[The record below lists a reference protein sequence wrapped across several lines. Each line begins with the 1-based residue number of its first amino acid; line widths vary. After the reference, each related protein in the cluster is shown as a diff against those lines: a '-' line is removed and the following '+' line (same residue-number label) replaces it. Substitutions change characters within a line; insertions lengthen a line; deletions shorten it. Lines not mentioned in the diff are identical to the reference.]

1 MRKITRRKFLNA
13 SVLSSTSFLVKSLRR
28 EGFQTKSG
36 EKISLQTGCDPWIE
50 LNLEN
55 MTWNLNQIRK
65 LAKVP
70 LMAVIKA
77 NAYGHGLVET
87 AKHLESAGIDFLMV
101 GKLAEALRLR
111 EKGLS
116 SPILNYGTFCPEDAE
131 KIIFHNIS
139 QSVFDEKISALSQVS
154 LRLGKKAKVQ
164 IDIDSGMGRMGISF
178 RDALPYIKN
187 ASSLGGILI
196 EGVSTTLTED
206 DEFDREQLSRF
217 LDLCRQAEKSG
228 ISLGLKHAASSDGI
242 LDFAASHLDM
252 VRPGIT
258 LYGYY
263 PSEKTTRE
271 NRLGLKPVLELKCRV
286 VDVKTLE
293 PGDTLSYHRKYAA
306 KKREKIAV
314 IPVGYSDG
322 CPSNVVDKGFVLI
335 RGKRYRLI
343 AAVTANHMI
352 ALLGEDS
359 PVGKGDE
366 VVLLGV
372 QGNEK
377 ITADD
382 IAGWAQVSNYR
393 ILIDLSPLL
402 PRKKDRAA
410 S

>member
-1 MRKITRRKFLNA
+1 MKEITRRKFLNA
-13 SVLSSTSFLVKSLRR
+13 SVLSSTSFLVRSLRR
-28 EGFQTKSG
+28 EELQIKSG
-36 EKISLQTGCDPWIE
+36 ENISLKRGYDPWVE

-65 LAKVP
+65 LVKIPV
-70 LMAVIKA
+70 MAVIKA

-87 AKHLESAGIDFLMV
+87 AKHLESVGIDFLMV
-101 GKLAEALRLR
+101 GKLAEALWLR
-111 EKGLS
+111 EEGLS

-131 KIIFHNIS
+131 KIIVHNIS
-139 QSVFDEKISALSQVS
+139 QSVFDEKISDLSQAS
-154 LRLGKKAKVQ
+154 LRLGKKAKVH
-164 IDIDSGMGRMGISF
+164 IDIDTGMGRMGISF

-187 ASSLGGILI
+187 ASFLGGILI

-217 LDLCRQAEKSG
+217 LGLCRQAEKSG
-228 ISLGLKHAASSDGI
+228 ASLGLKHAASSDGV
-242 LDFAASHLDM
+242 LDFPASHLDM

-322 CPSNVVDKGFVLI
+322 YPSNVVDKGFVLI
-335 RGKRYRLI
+335 RGKRYPLI

-352 ALLGEDS
+352 ALVGEDS
-359 PVGKGDE
+359 RVRKGDE
-366 VVLLGV
+366 VVLLGI

-382 IAGWAQVSNYR
+382 IAGWAQVSNYKL
-393 ILIDLSPLL
+393 LIDLSPLL
-402 PRKKDRAA
+402 PRKKDHAG